1 MKPDKTRPALTPSRL
16 IARISWI
23 VPLLLL
29 GLSAHQAKVALDLGR
44 TVREGSP
51 AVAEV
56 TRYDRADRKDVTHAE
71 LDLRIAM
78 PDGSTLIREKLSLP
92 YSIAHRVEQ
101 DTLHVRVLQHSAQEI
116 VISSIVGTQR
126 LIAMSN
132 SAMSLIAMIIAFAG
146 VFAWN
151 RYQKKKDSAAASD
164 AEKS

>member
-1 MKPDKTRPALTPSRL
+1 M
-16 IARISWI
+16 
-23 VPLLLL
+23 L
-29 GLSAHQAKVALDLGR
+29 GLTIHQAKVALDLGR
-44 TVREGSP
+44 TAREGMP

-56 TRYDRADRKDVTHAE
+56 TRYDRTDRKDVTHAE
-71 LDLRIAM
+71 LDLKIVM

-101 DTLHVRVLQHSAQEI
+101 DTLHVRVLLGSGQEI

-132 SAMSLIAMIIAFAG
+132 SAMSLIAMIIAAVG

-151 RYQKKKDSAAASD
+151 RYRKKKDAAVEPDVEIA
-164 AEKS
+164 